1 MQTNKTSVTFAFLL
15 VGMAV
20 SLSCGAQLPRIN
32 TFFPIGGKAGET
44 VDVEIRG
51 SSLTGADKLIVQG
64 NGVTGTISPGGVKAD
79 ETFKPIWQ
87 SKCASCH
94 ELRSPSNRSMTPAQW
109 AATVDRMVKVRQ
121 APLSADETTKVTQY
135 LTALARAGKITAQ
148 IKIAPDT
155 LPGLCEI
162 RVATPK
168 GVSTVGLF
176 EVGRLPELLA
186 VNNTMQ
192 QPLAVTLPCVANGNM
207 AANGE
212 RHYFKFA
219 GQKGKRYVFNM
230 KAYRYNELSQEFFN
244 PNLRLYDA
252 QGKQIVENHGY
263 YDLDP
268 LIDWTCPENGDYTL
282 EARDLLGKGN
292 PGSVYRLAMGSVP
305 YDTAIN
311 PPAARVGAHINA
323 TVIGRNTEGAKTAF
337 EMDMPP
343 RSGIATISTP
353 LGPVPL
359 YASAYP
365 VVSGGSKTPE
375 ASTAENT
382 ALPAAFTGRLTKDG
396 DARYFN
402 VQGQGRFEFSMYST
416 RLGSPS
422 RVLMYLL
429 DEKTRAIAG
438 MGGVGR
444 NDGLRRLDV
453 DGRFAANL
461 EAGKKYILKVE
472 APKDKYLDP
481 EDDSMGANFVY
492 CVEAKPAAAVL
503 ECVARPASV
512 TLRPG
517 MSTPVEVVLARREG
531 TTGDVT
537 VTATNLPP
545 GVTSS
550 PAVIQPD
557 RQRAYVILTADANV
571 TPSEQPIEL
580 TASGQGPTGEVTT
593 RAIPQEEYR
602 IQNNPRYLTRS
613 ECLAVVR
620 GQLEFTVTLVDSG
633 PIKVHPRKGV
643 EVKVKIQ
650 RKGDFKGNVTIQIEN
665 LPLGWVANQ
674 QTAAPNQ
681 TELTM
686 LVRPDGNDPL
696 PFLKRDPKWT
706 PIHAV
711 VIANVDEYMFAFAT
725 PLVQKSETAE
735 EDLKKEQQN

>member
-1 MQTNKTSVTFAFLL
+1 MQNKKPFIISALL
-15 VGMAV
+15 LSGLFV
-20 SLSCGAQLPRIN
+20 SNLSGAQLPRIN

-51 SSLTGADKLIVQG
+51 SSLTGADKLVVLG
-64 NGVTGTISPGGVKAD
+64 AGVTGIINPGGVKAD
-79 ETFKPIWQ
+79 ETFKPIFQ

-121 APLSADETTKVTQY
+121 APLSPDETNKVTQY

-155 LPGLCEI
+155 LPGLCEL

-192 QPLAVTLPCVANGNM
+192 QPTSVTLPCVANGNM

-219 GQKGKRYVFNM
+219 GQKGKRYVFNL

-252 QGKQIVENHGY
+252 QGKQLVENHGY

-268 LIDWTCPENGDYTL
+268 LIDWVCPENGDYTL

-292 PGSVYRLAMGSVP
+292 PGSVYRLAMGNVP

-311 PPAARVGAHINA
+311 PPAATVSAHINA
-323 TVIGRNTEGAKTAF
+323 TVIGRNTEGAKTSF
-337 EMDMPP
+337 DMDMPARP
-343 RSGIATISTP
+343 GIITVSTP
-353 LGPVPL
+353 LGPAPV
-359 YASAYP
+359 YVSAYP
-365 VVSGGSKTPE
+365 VVRAVSKP
-375 ASTAENT
+375 TANT
-382 ALPAAFTGRLTKDG
+382 TLPAAFTGRLTNDG
-396 DARYFN
+396 DAQQFY
-402 VQGQGRFEFSMYST
+402 VQGKGRFEFSVYST

-422 RVLMYLL
+422 RVRVTLL
-429 DEKTRAIAG
+429 NDKNGVVAN
-438 MGGVGR
+438 MGGIGR
-444 NDGLRRLDV
+444 NDGLRRLEV
-453 DGRFAANL
+453 DGRLVADLAV
-461 EAGKKYILKVE
+461 GKVYTLKVE
-472 APKDKYLDP
+472 APKDKIQDP
-481 EDDSMGANFVY
+481 EDDSSGTSYVY
-492 CVEAKPAAAVL
+492 CVEARPSAAVL
-503 ECVARPASV
+503 ECVMRPASV
-512 TLRPG
+512 TIRSG

-531 TTGDVT
+531 TTGDIT
-537 VTATNLPP
+537 VTATHLPP
-545 GVTSS
+545 GVTAS

-557 RQRAYVILTADANV
+557 RQRAYVILTADAGAM
-571 TPSEQPIEL
+571 PAEQPIEL
-580 TASGQGPTGEVTT
+580 TASGQGPNGEVTT
-593 RAIPQEEYR
+593 RAVPQEEYR

-613 ECLAVVR
+613 ECLVVVR
-620 GQLEFTVTLVDSG
+620 GQPEFSVTLADTG

-650 RKGDFKGNVTIQIEN
+650 RKGDFKGNVTLQIAN
-665 LPLGWVANQ
+665 LPSGWVANQ
-674 QTAAPNQ
+674 ETAGPNQ
-681 TELTM
+681 TELT
-686 LVRPDGNDPL
+686 LVVRPDGNNPL
-696 PFLKRDPKWT
+696 SFLKRDPKWT

-711 VIANVDEYMFAFAT
+711 VIANVDEYEFVFAT
-725 PLVQKSETAE
+725 PLVQKSDTAE
-735 EDLKKEQQN
+735 EDLKKEQQQN

>member
-1 MQTNKTSVTFAFLL
+1 MQTNKHFVTSIFLL
-15 VGMAV
+15 AGLIA
-20 SLSCGAQLPRIN
+20 SCLCQAQLPRIN

-51 SSLTGADKLIVQG
+51 STLTGADKLIVQG
-64 NGVTGTISPGGVKAD
+64 AGVTGTINPGGVKAD
-79 ETFKPIWQ
+79 DTFKPIFQ

-94 ELRSPSNRSMTPAQW
+94 ELRSPANRSMTPAQW

-192 QPLAVTLPCVANGNM
+192 QPLAITLPCVANGNM

-252 QGKQIVENHGY
+252 QGKQLVENHGY

-311 PPAARVGAHINA
+311 PPAATVSAHINA
-323 TVIGRNTEGAKTAF
+323 TIIGRNTEGVKTSF
-337 EMDMPP
+337 DMDTPARP
-343 RSGIATISTP
+343 GIITVSSP
-353 LGPVPL
+353 LGPAPV
-359 YASAYP
+359 YVSAYP
-365 VVSGGSKTPE
+365 VVRADSKSGV
-375 ASTAENT
+375 NT
-382 ALPAAFTGRLTKDG
+382 TLPAAFTGRLTNDG
-396 DARYFN
+396 DAQQFY
-402 VQGQGRFEFSMYST
+402 VQGKGRFEFSVYST

-422 RVLMYLL
+422 RVRVTLL
-429 DEKTRAIAG
+429 NDKKGVVAN

-444 NDGLRRLDV
+444 NDGLRRLEV
-453 DGRFAANL
+453 DGRLVADLQAD
-461 EAGKKYILKVE
+461 KIYTLKVE
-472 APKDKYLDP
+472 APKDKIQDP
-481 EDDSMGANFVY
+481 EDDSSGVNYVY
-492 CVEAKPAAAVL
+492 CVEAKPASAVL

-531 TTGDVT
+531 TTGDIII
-537 VTATNLPP
+537 TATNLPS

-550 PAVIQPD
+550 PAIIQPD
-557 RQRAYVILTADANV
+557 RQRAYVILTADASV
-571 TPSEQPIEL
+571 APSEQPIEL
-580 TASGQGPTGEVTT
+580 MASGQGPNGEVTA

-620 GQLEFTVTLVDSG
+620 GQSDFTVTPADNG

-665 LPLGWVANQ
+665 LPSGWVANQ
-674 QTAAPNQ
+674 QTAGPTQ

-686 LVRPDGNDPL
+686 IVRPDGNNTQ
-696 PFLKRDPKWT
+696 PFLKRDLKWT
-706 PIHAV
+706 PIQAV
-711 VIANVDEYMFAFAT
+711 VIANVDEYLFVVAT
-725 PLVQKSETAE
+725 PLVQKADKAD
-735 EDLKKEQQN
+735 EDEKAAQEAQR